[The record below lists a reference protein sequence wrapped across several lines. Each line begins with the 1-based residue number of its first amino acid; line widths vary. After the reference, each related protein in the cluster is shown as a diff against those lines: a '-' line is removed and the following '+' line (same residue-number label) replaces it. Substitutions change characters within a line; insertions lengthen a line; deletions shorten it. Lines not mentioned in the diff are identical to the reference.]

1 MAMKYKV
8 KEILGLFNI
17 ISVIPDKSTGK
28 MEITLISEKYG
39 TFKVN
44 SFEDEVEINA
54 LDKK

>member
-1 MAMKYKV
+1 MVMKFKV

-17 ISVIPDKSTGK
+17 VSVVPNKLTGK

>member
-1 MAMKYKV
+1 MVMKFKV

-17 ISVIPDKSTGK
+17 ISVVPNKLTGK

>member
-1 MAMKYKV
+1 MAMKFKV

-17 ISVIPDKSTGK
+17 ISVVPDKLTGK